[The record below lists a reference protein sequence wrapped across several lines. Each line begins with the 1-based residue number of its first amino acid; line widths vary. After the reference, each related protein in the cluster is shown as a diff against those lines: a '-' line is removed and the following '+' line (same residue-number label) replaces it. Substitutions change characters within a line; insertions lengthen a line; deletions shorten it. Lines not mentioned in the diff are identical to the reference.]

1 MSSNTTMAVEV
12 ERGKPLG
19 VTFDWCEGVG
29 LVVKNVGSKYSEARE
44 SSSSSDGALRVPT
57 LLPRKHLLVSLNG
70 FEVTAAA
77 GMSFQSGEII
87 LIPTTLSL
95 NSLCSHFAAIHKQ
108 LSH

>member
-1 MSSNTTMAVEV
+1 MSHTTTMAVEV

-44 SSSSSDGALRVPT
+44 SSSSDGALRVPA

-77 GMSFQSGEII
+77 GMSFQSGEMI
-87 LIPTTLSL
+87 LIATTLSL